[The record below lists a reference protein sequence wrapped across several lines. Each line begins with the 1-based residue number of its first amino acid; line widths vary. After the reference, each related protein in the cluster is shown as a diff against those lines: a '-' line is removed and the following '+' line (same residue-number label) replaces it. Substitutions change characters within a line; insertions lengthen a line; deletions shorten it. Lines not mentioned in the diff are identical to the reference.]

1 MSIKKWLKAA
11 AAAVVISLLW
21 TLLAG
26 LGSGGMLN
34 FVESPLRDLMRAK
47 SDAERQPHP
56 AIKIIKIDDYS
67 LERIGQFPWDRS
79 VYAELIGQLAEA
91 GAEAIFLDIVL
102 AEPGQNP
109 DADAAMA
116 EVMQR
121 YPNVYLPVVF
131 QLVERQEAKGQL
143 ETRAVLYPAPTI
155 DAPRAQAAHI
165 NVMPD
170 RDNTVRMLTIG
181 LQDQEGA
188 MVPAISVALANHL
201 LEDGLKIR
209 YDEPS
214 GSWYRGDERI
224 PLNSK
229 SQVTIDFF
237 TQPRE
242 QANADTG
249 YDSQSFFSVWSG
261 NIPAEYYEGEVVLIG
276 PYTTG
281 LQDEYYTPLS
291 RTTTMF
297 GVEIHANMVQS
308 LVAGAFYFDTGL
320 PVTAALILILT
331 LLGLLLF
338 ELYPGRTS
346 LYVYG
351 GLFLVYAVVW
361 LVVYQFFSHFISFT
375 YPFLSLTTAAGW
387 AVASHYMQE
396 RKERSRVTTIF
407 GRFVPRSVV
416 DEMLASGQDVKVGG
430 QRRDISVI
438 FVDIRGFTPMSE
450 RLQPEEVIVVLN
462 EYLDLCTKAVFNWH
476 GTLDKFIG
484 DGVMAIFGAPV
495 DLPDHAAYAVRA
507 ALEMKRQSD
516 LLEQR
521 CLERYGIGVKFGIGI
536 HCGPAVVGN
545 IGSEMLRLDYTA
557 IGDTVNLSARLES
570 NAKPGQILISGDLHE
585 RVQGRFLTEDI
596 GPIKVKGKEQP
607 VQVYA
612 VLGETDTAAG
622 DGGAD
627 RREEHAG

>member
-1 MSIKKWLKAA
+1 MSVKKGMKAA
-11 AAAVVISLLW
+11 AAAILIALFWS
-21 TLLAG
+21 LLAG

-56 AIKIIKIDDYS
+56 NIKIIKVDDYS

-79 VYAELIGQLAEA
+79 VYAELITELAEA

-109 DADAAMA
+109 DADVAMA

-121 YPNVYLPVVF
+121 YPNVYLSVVF

-143 ETRAVLYPAPTI
+143 DVRSVLYPASTI
-155 DAPRAQAAHI
+155 EAPRDQAAHI

-170 RDNTVRMLTIG
+170 KDNTVRMLTIG
-181 LQDQEGA
+181 LEDQEA
-188 MVPAISVALANHL
+188 VMVPAMSVILANYL
-201 LEDGLKIR
+201 LDEQLQIH
-209 YDEPS
+209 YDAEQDT
-214 GSWYRGDERI
+214 WFRGEQAI

-237 TQPRE
+237 TKPRE
-242 QANADTG
+242 QASADTG
-249 YDSQSFFSVWSG
+249 YDSQSFFDVWSG
-261 NIPAEYYEGEVVLIG
+261 AIPAEYYEGEVVLIG

-308 LVAGAFYFDTGL
+308 LVTGAFYFDTGK
-320 PVTAALILILT
+320 PVTYALIFGLT

-338 ELYPGRTS
+338 ERFPGRTS
-346 LYVYG
+346 LYIYCV
-351 GLFLVYAVVW
+351 LVVSYAAAW
-361 LVVYQFFSHFISFT
+361 LIVYQFFSHFISFT
-375 YPFLSLTTAAGW
+375 YPFLSLTTAVGW
-387 AVASHYMQE
+387 AVVSHYMEE

-416 DEMLASGQDVKVGG
+416 DEMLASGQEVKLGG

-438 FVDIRGFTPMSE
+438 FVDIRGFTSMSE

-462 EYLDLCTKAVFNWH
+462 EYLDLCTKAVFNWQ

-495 DLPDHAAYAVRA
+495 DLPDHASHAVRA
-507 ALEMKRQSD
+507 ALEMKQQSD

-521 CLERYGIGVKFGIGI
+521 CLEKYGIGVKFGIGI

-570 NAKPGQILISGDLHE
+570 NAKPGQILISSDLYE
-585 RVQGRFLTEDI
+585 RLEGRFITEDM
-596 GPIKVKGKEQP
+596 GQIKVKGKELP

-612 VLGETDTAAG
+612 VLGESEQA
-622 DGGAD
+622 
-627 RREEHAG
+627 